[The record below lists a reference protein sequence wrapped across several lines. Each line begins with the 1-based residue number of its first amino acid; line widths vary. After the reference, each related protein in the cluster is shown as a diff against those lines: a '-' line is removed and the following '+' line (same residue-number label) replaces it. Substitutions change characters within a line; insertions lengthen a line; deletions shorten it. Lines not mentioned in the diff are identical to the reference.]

1 MYLSTL
7 AELALGSRLKA
18 LSDQFYGAADE
29 VYRACGASIESR
41 WFPVLRYLWENGPGT
56 VGEVA
61 AAIGQTHSAVS
72 QLVDKLDGAGMV
84 RRERDPQDG
93 RRSILVLTDEA
104 RKALGTLG
112 PIWQAIRRGVTASL
126 GEEGERL
133 LAALAACEEALKQ
146 RPIVP
151 AILAEHTA
159 LSAQPLEIVPYE
171 PALAGDFY
179 RLNVQWLQRYFRV
192 EEIDRQML
200 SDPERYVLAPG
211 GTVLFARMGGQTI
224 GTCALLH
231 ESPGV
236 YELSKM
242 SVDESFQGLGAGR
255 KLLDAAIAE
264 FHRRG
269 GRELFLESNSKLR
282 TALRMYEQAGFELQP
297 AIRAGSHYE
306 RADVYM
312 VYRAPAARLAG

>member
-18 LSDQFYGAADE
+18 LSDQFYAAADE
-29 VYRACGASIESR
+29 VYRACGAPIESR
-41 WFPVLRYLWENGPGT
+41 WFPVLRYLWESGPGT

-72 QLVDKLDGAGMV
+72 QLVDRLEGAGMV

-93 RRSILVLTDEA
+93 RRCVLILTDEA
-104 RKALGTLG
+104 RRALGSLG
-112 PIWQAIRRGVTASL
+112 PIWQAIRRGVGASL
-126 GEEGERL
+126 GEEGRRL
-133 LAALAACEEALKQ
+133 LAALDACEEALKA

-151 AILAEHTA
+151 AILAEHAT
-159 LSAQPLEIVPYE
+159 LRAQPLEIVPYE
-171 PALAGDFY
+171 PRFAGDFY
-179 RLNVQWLQRYFRV
+179 RLNAQWLERYFRL
-192 EEIDRQML
+192 EDIDRQML

-211 GTVLFARMGGQTI
+211 GALLFATLGGQAI
-224 GTCALLH
+224 GTCALLQ
-231 ESPGV
+231 EAPGV

-242 SVDESFQGLGAGR
+242 CVDESFQGLGAGR
-255 KLLDAAIAE
+255 QLLDAAIAE

-269 GRELFLESNSKLR
+269 GRELFLESNSRLR

-297 AIRAGSHYE
+297 GTRAGSHYE

-312 VYRAPAARLAG
+312 IYRPPAERLAG

>member
-18 LSDQFYGAADE
+18 LSDQFYAAADE

-41 WFPVLRYLWENGPGT
+41 WFPVLRYLWGNGPGT

-72 QLVDKLDGAGMV
+72 QLVDKLDAAGMV

-93 RRSILVLTDEA
+93 RRSVLVLTDQA
-104 RKALGTLG
+104 RKALGALG
-112 PIWQAIRRGVTASL
+112 PIWQAIRRGVSASL
-126 GEEGERL
+126 GEDGGRL
-133 LAALAACEEALKQ
+133 LAALAACEEALKE

-151 AILAEHTA
+151 AILAEHAA
-159 LSAQPLEIVPYE
+159 LLAQPLEIVPYE

-179 RLNVQWLQRYFRV
+179 RLNVQWLERYFRV
-192 EEIDRQML
+192 EDIDRQML
-200 SDPERYVLAPG
+200 GDPERYVLAPG
-211 GTVLFARMGGQTI
+211 GALLFARKGGQAI
-224 GTCALLH
+224 GTCALLQ
-231 ESPGV
+231 EAPGV

-242 SVDESFQGLGAGR
+242 CVDDSYQGLGVGR

-282 TALRMYEQAGFELQP
+282 TALRMYEQVGFELQP
-297 AIRAGSHYE
+297 GVRPGSHYQ
-306 RADVYM
+306 RSDVYM
-312 VYRAPAARLAG
+312 VYRAPAERLAG